1 MAVPPSP
8 GLGKFNKRFNKMAA
22 PPPPRSCDS
31 SSDDSSDDSDDSS
44 QMVYKQGPGGN
55 IVFVPAPEVKNT
67 KHVSPQ
73 DAIDDFWAK
82 FKSKT
87 PGKAS
92 TVLPKNLYTQKAGQK
107 ASKPVIKGKNAV
119 ASYEEAAAICKAKV
133 AKIVKECR
141 RVNQKYRDPH
151 FDIEFD
157 LKWGKGDCLQM
168 LQNTSEKLIPT
179 FSPGSVKRVGDIFDN
194 PQFYVSGAT
203 ANDIR
208 QGRDGDCWFMAA
220 LCTLGNKPGL
230 IEKVCCARDE
240 EIGVYG
246 FVFHRDGEWRSEII
260 DDKLYL
266 TKPDYDESW
275 IERNLIEDRQRINS
289 EEDYRK
295 IYQSNSGALYF
306 AQCEDPNETWLP
318 LLEKAYAKAHGD
330 YAAIE
335 GGFTGEGLEDLTGGV
350 TTEIFS
356 TDILDKEYFWKE
368 ELLKV
373 NKDFLFGCAAGIF
386 WGRGNRKGIYE
397 GHAYSILQAVEIDGQ
412 RLVLLRNPWGEG
424 EWKGAWSDG
433 SKEWTPEWMK
443 KLEHRFGDDGSFW
456 MSYEDLLKKYQTFD
470 RTRLFTDEWKVT
482 QSWASMEVPWTVNYH
497 DTKFSFTLD
506 NAAPVMIVLSQLDGR
521 YFFGLEGQYRFELSF
536 RIHKA
541 GEEDYIV
548 RSHGNYWMRRSV
560 TAELEL
566 PAGEYD
572 VLMKVKAF
580 KDGGSLPVEV
590 VVRNNAKKR
599 RDKLSRI
606 GLSYDLAHA
615 KGIFRETPEEKKA
628 RKEAEEK
635 RKNKLRKEVKER
647 LMKEKQKMVHNDNKE
662 KRKVQEKKIKRKA
675 KAKAQKAKKVAA
687 EEAKKA
693 QKAAEDA
700 AKLAAEQAAKQAAE
714 KAAGQDQNAEVKDVE
729 VKSIEIETKDDEM
742 TKSTD
747 EASSDKPLETKE
759 PSITTGATSEG
770 PTNSTSTDKPGNE
783 ATEIQSGDTVIQV
796 KAISVDVKSATT
808 TKPSTPTSKSPVI
821 SSSPR
826 PPITPIDDSDDSD
839 LESISSDISDIT
851 VGVIDDKIEAENKI
865 TPPAPPSK
873 DKEEEE
879 DEFEK
884 DPWNAVLVV
893 GLRVYSKESAVTVT
907 VKRER
912 RWEEPEKK
920 RKRRDIM
927 GEEIS
932 DDEEEEES
940 PMEVGEKK
948 LDVDDSAADAADK
961 AVVESPVEERE
972 DPIEEGKGKGKEK
985 EGENIDEKK
994 DGDDKEDE
1002 CENVEKEKTRTDTDT
1017 DKKAESETANKE
1029 PETETQKATEDE
1041 KDIVD
1046 VKVEDSTDSIIE
1058 VEVDIDVEL
1067 DVQISTKDG
1076 EEKKDEQEAG
1086 IETETE
1092 TETTSQKD
1100 SDEGSSVVVV

>member
-8 GLGKFNKRFNKMAA
+8 GLGKLNKRFNKMASPL
-22 PPPPRSCDS
+22 PPPPPSCGS
-31 SSDDSSDDSDDSS
+31 SDDDSSDDES
-44 QMVYKQGPGGN
+44 QMVLKQGPGGN
-55 IVFVPAPEVKNT
+55 IVFVPAPDVKKT
-67 KHVSPQ
+67 KHISPQ
-73 DAIDDFWAK
+73 DAIDEFWAK

-92 TVLPKNLYTQKAGQK
+92 TVLPKNLYTTKAGQR
-107 ASKPVIKGKNAV
+107 ASKPVTRGKNAV
-119 ASYEEAAAICKAKV
+119 ASYEEAAALCKAKV

-168 LQNTSEKLIPT
+168 LENTSERLTPT
-179 FSPGSVKRVGDIFDN
+179 FRPGSVKRVGDIFDN
-194 PQFYVSGAT
+194 PQFYVNQAS

-230 IEKVCCARDE
+230 IEKVCVARDE

-335 GGFTGEGLEDLTGGV
+335 GGHTGEGLEDLTGGV
-350 TTEIFS
+350 TTEVFS

-397 GHAYSILQAVEIDGQ
+397 GHAYSILRAVEIDGQ

-456 MSYEDLLKKYQTFD
+456 MSYDDLLKKFQTFD

-521 YFFGLEGQYRFELSF
+521 YFCGLEGQYRFELSF

-580 KDGGSLPVEV
+580 KDGSSLPVED
-590 VVRNNAKKR
+590 VVRNNAKRR

-615 KGIFRETPEEKKA
+615 KGVIRETPEDKKA

-635 RKNKLRKEVKER
+635 RKDKARKEIKER
-647 LMKEKQKMVHNDNKE
+647 LMKEKKKRVHNDNKE
-662 KRKVQEKKIKRKA
+662 KRKLQEQKIKRMA
-675 KAKAQKAKKVAA
+675 KAKTKKAKK
-687 EEAKKA
+687 
-693 QKAAEDA
+693 A
-700 AKLAAEQAAKQAAE
+700 AKDIAKVIAERTAKDASDKDSKTDE
-714 KAAGQDQNAEVKDVE
+714 KVVE
-729 VKSIEIETKDDEM
+729 VKSIEIESKDGEDI
-742 TKSTD
+742 STSD
-747 EASSDKPLETKE
+747 ASSDKSSETEK
-759 PSITTGATSEG
+759 PATISR
-770 PTNSTSTDKPGNE
+770 PTSQAPGNSTSTSGPANTVTGNKSSDDK
-783 ATEIQSGDTVIQV
+783 VIQV
-796 KAISVDVKSATT
+796 KAINVDVKSTT
-808 TKPSTPTSKSPVI
+808 VTPQSAPALTNLSI
-821 SSSPR
+821 
-826 PPITPIDDSDDSD
+826 PIPFKAPIDDDDDSD
-839 LESISSDISDIT
+839 LESICSDISDIT
-851 VGVIDDKIEAENKI
+851 VGVLDDVLETEAKA
-865 TPPAPPSK
+865 APPPSPIK
-873 DKEEEE
+873 GEEEEE

-893 GLRVYSKESAVTVT
+893 GLRVYSKESAVTVQ

-912 RWEEPEKK
+912 KWEEPQKK
-920 RKRRDIM
+920 KKKRDIM

-932 DDEEEEES
+932 SDEEEEED
-940 PMEVGEKK
+940 PMEIGEKK
-948 LDVDDSAADAADK
+948 LDVDDSAADAADQ
-961 AVVESPVEERE
+961 AVDSPIVEKG
-972 DPIEEGKGKGKEK
+972 DPIVEVGKGKGKE
-985 EGENIDEKK
+985 EEKK
-994 DGDDKEDE
+994 D
-1002 CENVEKEKTRTDTDT
+1002 
-1017 DKKAESETANKE
+1017 ESERIEETPTTEIETDETKSGNAIQE
-1029 PETETQKATEDE
+1029 VETETKKINET
-1041 KDIVD
+1041 
-1046 VKVEDSTDSIIE
+1046 KVEDSTTGSTVKVE
-1058 VEVDIDVEL
+1058 VEVEVE
-1067 DVQISTKDG
+1067 VGTK
-1076 EEKKDEQEAG
+1076 EESKKEEVEQEQ
-1086 IETETE
+1086 ETA
-1092 TETTSQKD
+1092 SQKG
-1100 SDEGSSVVVV
+1100 SEESSSVVIV

>member
-1 MAVPPSP
+1 
-8 GLGKFNKRFNKMAA
+8 
-22 PPPPRSCDS
+22 
-31 SSDDSSDDSDDSS
+31 
-44 QMVYKQGPGGN
+44 
-55 IVFVPAPEVKNT
+55 
-67 KHVSPQ
+67 
-73 DAIDDFWAK
+73 
-82 FKSKT
+82 
-87 PGKAS
+87 
-92 TVLPKNLYTQKAGQK
+92 
-107 ASKPVIKGKNAV
+107 
-119 ASYEEAAAICKAKV
+119 
-133 AKIVKECR
+133 
-141 RVNQKYRDPH
+141 
-151 FDIEFD
+151 
-157 LKWGKGDCLQM
+157 M
-168 LQNTSEKLIPT
+168 LENTSERLTPT
-179 FSPGSVKRVGDIFDN
+179 FRPGSVKRVGDIFDN
-194 PQFYVSGAT
+194 PQFYVKQAS

-230 IEKVCCARDE
+230 IEKVCVARDE

-335 GGFTGEGLEDLTGGV
+335 GGHTGEGLEDLTGGV
-350 TTEIFS
+350 TTEVFS

-386 WGRGNRKGIYE
+386 WGRGYRKGIYE
-397 GHAYSILQAVEIDGQ
+397 GHAYSILRAVEIDGQ

-433 SKEWTPEWMK
+433 SKEWTPEWME

-456 MSYEDLLKKYQTFD
+456 MSYDDLLKKFQTFD

-506 NAAPVMIVLSQLDGR
+506 NAAPVMIVLSQLDSR
-521 YFFGLEGQYRFELSF
+521 YFCGLEGQYRFELSF

-580 KDGGSLPVEV
+580 KDGSSLPVED
-590 VVRNNAKKR
+590 VVRNNAKRR

-615 KGIFRETPEEKKA
+615 KGIVKETSEEKKA

-635 RKNKLRKEVKER
+635 RKDKARKEVKER
-647 LMKEKQKMVHNDNKE
+647 LMKEKKKRVHNDNKE
-662 KRKVQEKKIKRKA
+662 KRKLQEQKIKRMA
-675 KAKAQKAKKVAA
+675 KAKTKKANKAAKEAALKVV
-687 EEAKKA
+687 EGEAKKA
-693 QKAAEDA
+693 AEDIVKVIA
-700 AKLAAEQAAKQAAE
+700 ERTAKDTSDKDSKTDE
-714 KAAGQDQNAEVKDVE
+714 KAVE
-729 VKSIEIETKDDEM
+729 VKSIEIESKDGENV
-742 TKSTD
+742 STSD
-747 EASSDKPLETKE
+747 ASSDKPSETEK
-759 PSITTGATSEG
+759 PATISRATSEAPEN
-770 PTNSTSTDKPGNE
+770 PTSRPANTVTGTKSSDDK
-783 ATEIQSGDTVIQV
+783 VIQV
-796 KAISVDVKSATT
+796 KAINVDVKSTT
-808 TKPSTPTSKSPVI
+808 VTPQSAPALTSLSI
-821 SSSPR
+821 L
-826 PPITPIDDSDDSD
+826 TPLKASIDDDDDSD
-839 LESISSDISDIT
+839 LESICSDISDIT
-851 VGVIDDKIEAENKI
+851 VGVLDDVLETEAKA
-865 TPPAPPSK
+865 APPPPLIK
-873 DKEEEE
+873 GEEEE

-893 GLRVYSKESAVTVT
+893 GLRVYSKESAVTVQ

-912 RWEEPEKK
+912 KWEELQKK
-920 RKRRDIM
+920 KKRRDIM

-932 DDEEEEES
+932 SDEEEEED
-940 PMEVGEKK
+940 PMKIGEKK
-948 LDVDDSAADAADK
+948 LDVDDSAADAADQ
-961 AVVESPVEERE
+961 AVERAADIPIVEKGDPIVEEGR
-972 DPIEEGKGKGKEK
+972 GKGKEEENNG
-985 EGENIDEKK
+985 EGEKSEENNSTIQAVTDETKS
-994 DGDDKEDE
+994 G
-1002 CENVEKEKTRTDTDT
+1002 
-1017 DKKAESETANKE
+1017 TAIQE
-1029 PETETQKATEDE
+1029 VETEAKNINET
-1041 KDIVD
+1041 
-1046 VKVEDSTDSIIE
+1046 KVEDSSTGSTVKVE
-1058 VEVDIDVEL
+1058 VEVEVE
-1067 DVQISTKDG
+1067 VGIK
-1076 EEKKDEQEAG
+1076 EESKKEEVEQEQ
-1086 IETETE
+1086 ETV
-1092 TETTSQKD
+1092 SQKD
-1100 SDEGSSVVVV
+1100 SEESSSVVIV

>member
-8 GLGKFNKRFNKMAA
+8 GLGKLNKRFNKMASPL
-22 PPPPRSCDS
+22 PPSPPSCDS
-31 SSDDSSDDSDDSS
+31 SDDDSSEDES
-44 QMVYKQGPGGN
+44 QMFLKQGPGGN
-55 IVFVPAPEVKNT
+55 IVFVPAPDVKKT
-67 KHVSPQ
+67 KHISPQ
-73 DAIDDFWAK
+73 DAIDEFWAK

-92 TVLPKNLYTQKAGQK
+92 TVLPKNLYTTKAGQR
-107 ASKPVIKGKNAV
+107 ASKPVTRGKNAV
-119 ASYEEAAAICKAKV
+119 ASYEEAAALCKAKV

-168 LQNTSEKLIPT
+168 LENTSERLTPT
-179 FSPGSVKRVGDIFDN
+179 FRPGSVKRVGDIFDN
-194 PQFYVSGAT
+194 PQFYVNQAS

-230 IEKVCCARDE
+230 IEKVCVARDE

-335 GGFTGEGLEDLTGGV
+335 GGHTGEGLEDLTGGV
-350 TTEIFS
+350 TTEVFS

-386 WGRGNRKGIYE
+386 WGRGSRKGIYE
-397 GHAYSILQAVEIDGQ
+397 GHAYSILRAVEMDGQ

-456 MSYEDLLKKYQTFD
+456 MSYDDLLKKFQTFD

-521 YFFGLEGQYRFELSF
+521 YFCGLEGQYRFELSF

-580 KDGGSLPVEV
+580 KDGSSLPVED
-590 VVRNNAKKR
+590 VVRNNAKRR

-615 KGIFRETPEEKKA
+615 KGIVKETPEEKKA

-635 RKNKLRKEVKER
+635 RKDKARKEVKER
-647 LMKEKQKMVHNDNKE
+647 LMKEKKKRVHNDNKE
-662 KRKVQEKKIKRKA
+662 KRKLQEQKIKRMA
-675 KAKAQKAKKVAA
+675 KAKTKKAKKAA
-687 EEAKKA
+687 KEAALKAVEEEAKKA
-693 QKAAEDA
+693 AEDI
-700 AKLAAEQAAKQAAE
+700 AKVIAERTAKDASDKDSKTNE
-714 KAAGQDQNAEVKDVE
+714 KAVE
-729 VKSIEIETKDDEM
+729 VKSIEIEFKDGENISASD
-742 TKSTD
+742 T
-747 EASSDKPLETKE
+747 SSDKPSETEK
-759 PSITTGATSEG
+759 PAMISRATSEA
-770 PTNSTSTDKPGNE
+770 PENSTSRPANAVTGTNSSDDK
-783 ATEIQSGDTVIQV
+783 AIQV
-796 KAISVDVKSATT
+796 KAINVDVKSTT
-808 TKPSTPTSKSPVI
+808 VASQSAPALTSLSTQTPPKAPV
-821 SSSPR
+821 
-826 PPITPIDDSDDSD
+826 DDDDDSD
-839 LESISSDISDIT
+839 LESICSDISDIT
-851 VGVIDDKIEAENKI
+851 VGVLDDVLETEAKA
-865 TPPAPPSK
+865 APLPSPIK
-873 DKEEEE
+873 GEEEEEE

-884 DPWNAVLVV
+884 DPWNAVLVL
-893 GLRVYSKESAVTVT
+893 GLRVYSKESTVTVQ

-912 RWEEPEKK
+912 KWEEPQKK
-920 RKRRDIM
+920 KKNRDIM

-932 DDEEEEES
+932 SDEEEEEN
-940 PMEVGEKK
+940 PMEIGEKK
-948 LDVDDSAADAADK
+948 LDVDDSAADAADQ
-961 AVVESPVEERE
+961 AVEGAVDSPIVEKV
-972 DPIEEGKGKGKEK
+972 DPIVEKGKGKGKEEEKNDEGKRK
-985 EGENIDEKK
+985 E
-994 DGDDKEDE
+994 EDTSTIE
-1002 CENVEKEKTRTDTDT
+1002 AET
-1017 DKKAESETANKE
+1017 DKTKSGTAIQE
-1029 PETETQKATEDE
+1029 VETETKNISET
-1041 KDIVD
+1041 
-1046 VKVEDSTDSIIE
+1046 KVEDSVTGSTVKVE
-1058 VEVDIDVEL
+1058 VEVEVE
-1067 DVQISTKDG
+1067 VSTK
-1076 EEKKDEQEAG
+1076 EESKKEETEQEQ
-1086 IETETE
+1086 ETISE
-1092 TETTSQKD
+1092 KD
-1100 SDEGSSVVVV
+1100 SEESSSVVMV

>member
-1 MAVPPSP
+1 MAVQPSP
-8 GLGKFNKRFNKMAA
+8 GLGKFIKRFNGIVV
-22 PPPPRSCDS
+22 PPPPPSCGS
-31 SSDDSSDDSDDSS
+31 SSDNSSGDESR
-44 QMVYKQGPGGN
+44 MVLKQGPGGN
-55 IVFVPAPEVKNT
+55 IVFVPAPDVKKT
-67 KHVSPQ
+67 KHISPQ
-73 DAIDDFWAK
+73 DAIDEFWAK

-92 TVLPKNLYTQKAGQK
+92 TVLPKNPYTQKAGQK
-107 ASKPVIKGKNAV
+107 ASKPVTRGKNAV
-119 ASYEEAAAICKAKV
+119 ASYEEAAALCKAKV

-168 LQNTSEKLIPT
+168 LQNTSDRLVPT
-179 FSPGSVKRVGDIFDN
+179 FNPGSVKRVGDIFDK

-230 IEKVCCARDE
+230 IEKVCVARDE

-368 ELLKV
+368 ELMKV

-386 WGRGNRKGIYE
+386 WGRGYRKGIYE
-397 GHAYSILQAVEIDGQ
+397 GHAYSILRAVEIDGQ

-443 KLEHRFGDDGSFW
+443 KLEHTFGDDGSFW
-456 MSYEDLLKKYQTFD
+456 MSYDDLLKKYQTFD

-482 QSWASMEVPWTVNYH
+482 QSWASMEVPWTVSYH

-506 NAAPVMIVLSQLDGR
+506 NAAPVMIVLSQLDSR
-521 YFFGLEGQYRFELSF
+521 YFCGLEGQYRFELSF

-580 KDGGSLPVEV
+580 KDGSSLPVED

-615 KGIFRETPEEKKA
+615 KGVIKETAEEKKA
-628 RKEAEEK
+628 RMEAEENL
-635 RKNKLRKEVKER
+635 KNKARKEVKER
-647 LMKEKQKMVHNDNKE
+647 LMKEKKKRVHNDNKE
-662 KRKVQEKKIKRKA
+662 KRKVQEKKLKRIA
-675 KAKAQKAKKVAA
+675 KDKAKKAKMAA
-687 EEAKKA
+687 KEAVKRLAEEEAKKA
-693 QKAAEDA
+693 AEIAVKAV
-700 AKLAAEQAAKQAAE
+700 AEQAANKSGDNDS
-714 KAAGQDQNAEVKDVE
+714 KVE
-729 VKSIEIETKDDEM
+729 VMAVEIKSVDIETKDDGK
-742 TKSTD
+742 TKLVDDASTD
-747 EASSDKPLETKE
+747 KQSE
-759 PSITTGATSEG
+759 PEKLVTTTTGIASEM
-770 PTNSTSTDKPGNE
+770 PSTSTNVEKPANKTADTKSSDDK
-783 ATEIQSGDTVIQV
+783 VIQV
-796 KAISVDVKSATT
+796 KAITVDIKSATT
-808 TKPSTPTSKSPVI
+808 TKPSTPTSKLPLPLINSPV
-821 SSSPR
+821 
-826 PPITPIDDSDDSD
+826 DDLDDSD
-839 LESISSDISDIT
+839 LESFCSEVSDIT
-851 VGVIDDKIEAENKI
+851 VGVIDDIIEAEAKAV
-865 TPPAPPSK
+865 PLPSPIK
-873 DKEEEE
+873 DDEE
-879 DEFEK
+879 DEYEFEK

-893 GLRVYSKESAVTVT
+893 GLRVYSKESAVTVI
-907 VKRER
+907 VKKDR
-912 RWEEPEKK
+912 RWEEPQ
-920 RKRRDIM
+920 KRRKKDTM
-927 GEEIS
+927 GDVS
-932 DDEEEEES
+932 SDEEEDEDL
-940 PMEVGEKK
+940 MDIGEKK

-961 AVVESPVEERE
+961 AV
-972 DPIEEGKGKGKEK
+972 EGEK
-985 EGENIDEKK
+985 EGESEDKKEDEKK
-994 DGDDKEDE
+994 DGGEKKEESGKSTTEVGMDSGKNKKSE
-1002 CENVEKEKTRTDTDT
+1002 TEKT
-1017 DKKAESETANKE
+1017 EIEN
-1029 PETETQKATEDE
+1029 ETQKEAQEGNKTD
-1041 KDIVD
+1041 DT
-1046 VKVEDSTDSIIE
+1046 KVEDSISDPTTESIVKFE
-1058 VEVDIDVEL
+1058 VEVGIKEEDQKESEL
-1067 DVQISTKDG
+1067 
-1076 EEKKDEQEAG
+1076 EA
-1086 IETETE
+1086 
-1092 TETTSQKD
+1092 ETTSQRD
-1100 SDEGSSVVVV
+1100 SESSSVVII

>member
-8 GLGKFNKRFNKMAA
+8 GLGKFSKRFNKMA
-22 PPPPRSCDS
+22 PPPSPPSCDS
-31 SSDDSSDDSDDSS
+31 SSDDSSDDEH
-44 QMVYKQGPGGN
+44 QRVKRQGPGGN
-55 IVFVPAPEVKNT
+55 IVFVPAVDVKKS
-67 KHVSPQ
+67 KHISPQ
-73 DAIDDFWAK
+73 DAIDEFWVK
-82 FKSKT
+82 FNSKT

-92 TVLPKNLYTQKAGQK
+92 TVLPKNLYTTKAGKK
-107 ASKPVIKGKNAV
+107 ASKPVTRGKNAV
-119 ASYEEAAAICKAKV
+119 ASYEEAAALCKAKV

-168 LQNTSEKLIPT
+168 LENTSEKLTPT

-230 IEKVCCARDE
+230 IEKVCVARDE
-240 EIGVYG
+240 NIGVYG

-386 WGRGNRKGIYE
+386 CGRGYRKGIYE
-397 GHAYSILQAVEIDGQ
+397 GHAYSVLRAVEMDGQ

-456 MSYEDLLKKYQTFD
+456 MSYDDLLKKFQTFD
-470 RTRLFTDEWKVT
+470 RTRLFTEEWKVT
-482 QSWASMEVPWTVNYH
+482 QSWASMEVPWTVSYH

-506 NAAPVMIVLSQLDGR
+506 NAAPVMIVLSQLDSR
-521 YFFGLEGQYRFELSF
+521 YFCGLEGQYRFELSF
-536 RIHKA
+536 RIHQA

-580 KDGGSLPVEV
+580 KDGSSLPVED

-615 KGIFRETPEEKKA
+615 KGIVKETPEEKKA

-635 RKNKLRKEVKER
+635 RKNKARKEVKER
-647 LMKEKQKMVHNDNKE
+647 LMKEKKKRVHNENKE
-662 KRKVQEKKIKRKA
+662 KRKIQEKKIKRMA
-675 KAKAQKAKKVAA
+675 KAKTKKAKKAA
-687 EEAKKA
+687 QKSAEKEAKRTIEHVA
-693 QKAAEDA
+693 RVFSEQS
-700 AKLAAEQAAKQAAE
+700 AKE
-714 KAAGQDQNAEVKDVE
+714 AGDTDPKAEVKVVEGKFIGTEAKDNGKTESDV
-729 VKSIEIETKDDEM
+729 T
-742 TKSTD
+742 
-747 EASSDKPLETKE
+747 SSDQASDTEKPA
-759 PSITTGATSEG
+759 IIDVATSEG
-770 PTNSTSTDKPGNE
+770 RANTTTIGVPANTETGSKSKEDKIIQLKAINVDFRSALATNPSASVSTST
-783 ATEIQSGDTVIQV
+783 TV
-796 KAISVDVKSATT
+796 TH
-808 TKPSTPTSKSPVI
+808 
-821 SSSPR
+821 
-826 PPITPIDDSDDSD
+826 PPKVPIDESDDSDDSDDSD
-839 LESISSDISDIT
+839 LESICSDISDIS
-851 VGVIDDKIEAENKI
+851 VGVLDDIIEAENKAI
-865 TPPAPPSK
+865 PPPPTTNS
-873 DKEEEE
+873 EEE

-893 GLRVYSKESAVTVT
+893 GLRVYSKESAVTVR

-912 RWEEPEKK
+912 KWEEPLKK
-920 RKRRDIM
+920 KKKRDIM
-927 GEEIS
+927 GEEMSS
-932 DDEEEEES
+932 DEDEDED

-961 AVVESPVEERE
+961 AVEFVV
-972 DPIEEGKGKGKEK
+972 DTPIEERM
-985 EGENIDEKK
+985 I
-994 DGDDKEDE
+994 
-1002 CENVEKEKTRTDTDT
+1002 
-1017 DKKAESETANKE
+1017 
-1029 PETETQKATEDE
+1029 P
-1041 KDIVD
+1041 
-1046 VKVEDSTDSIIE
+1046 IE
-1058 VEVDIDVEL
+1058 E
-1067 DVQISTKDG
+1067 DG
-1076 EEKKDEQEAG
+1076 EGKDN
-1086 IETETE
+1086 
-1092 TETTSQKD
+1092 D
-1100 SDEGSSVVVV
+1100 SESSSVVVV

>member
-8 GLGKFNKRFNKMAA
+8 GLGKLNKRFTKMASPF
-22 PPPPRSCDS
+22 PPPPPSCG
-31 SSDDSSDDSDDSS
+31 SSDDDSSNDES
-44 QMVYKQGPGGN
+44 QMVLKQGPGGN
-55 IVFVPAPEVKNT
+55 IVFVPAPDVKKT
-67 KHVSPQ
+67 KHISPQ
-73 DAIDDFWAK
+73 DAIDEFWAK

-92 TVLPKNLYTQKAGQK
+92 TVLPKNLYTTKAGQR
-107 ASKPVIKGKNAV
+107 ASKPVTRGKNAV
-119 ASYEEAAAICKAKV
+119 ASYEETAALCKAKV

-168 LQNTSEKLIPT
+168 LENTSEKLTPT
-179 FSPGSVKRVGDIFDN
+179 FRPGSVKRVGDIFDN
-194 PQFYVSGAT
+194 PQFYVNQAS

-230 IEKVCCARDE
+230 IEKVCVARDE

-335 GGFTGEGLEDLTGGV
+335 GGHTGEGLEDLTGGV
-350 TTEIFS
+350 TTEVFS

-397 GHAYSILQAVEIDGQ
+397 GHAYSILRAVEIDGQ

-456 MSYEDLLKKYQTFD
+456 MSYDDLLKKFQTFD

-521 YFFGLEGQYRFELSF
+521 YFCGLEGQYHFELSF

-580 KDGGSLPVEV
+580 KDGKSLPVED
-590 VVRNNAKKR
+590 VVRNNAKRR

-615 KGIFRETPEEKKA
+615 KGVVRETPEEKKA

-635 RKNKLRKEVKER
+635 RKDKARKEVKKR
-647 LMKEKQKMVHNDNKE
+647 LMKEKKKRVHNDNKE
-662 KRKVQEKKIKRKA
+662 KRKLQEKKIKRMA
-675 KAKAQKAKKVAA
+675 KAKTKKAKKAA
-687 EEAKKA
+687 KEAALKAVEEEAKKA
-693 QKAAEDA
+693 AEDV
-700 AKLAAEQAAKQAAE
+700 AKIIAERSANDAS
-714 KAAGQDQNAEVKDVE
+714 DKDSKTNENVLE
-729 VKSIEIETKDDEM
+729 VKSIEIESKDGENI
-742 TKSTD
+742 STED
-747 EASSDKPLETKE
+747 ASSDKPSETEKPAAISKNTAE
-759 PSITTGATSEG
+759 APRNSI
-770 PTNSTSTDKPGNE
+770 STSGPANTLTGTKSSDDK
-783 ATEIQSGDTVIQV
+783 VIQV
-796 KAISVDVKSATT
+796 RALNFDVKSTT
-808 TKPSTPTSKSPVI
+808 VTPESAPALTYVSI
-821 SSSPR
+821 
-826 PPITPIDDSDDSD
+826 PIPLKASIDDDDDSD
-839 LESISSDISDIT
+839 LESICSDISDIT
-851 VGVIDDKIEAENKI
+851 VGVLDDVLETEAKA
-865 TPPAPPSK
+865 TPPPSPTK
-873 DKEEEE
+873 GEDDVV

-893 GLRVYSKESAVTVT
+893 GLRVYSKESAVTVQ

-912 RWEEPEKK
+912 KWEEPQKK
-920 RKRRDIM
+920 KKKRDIM

-932 DDEEEEES
+932 SNEEEEDDL
-940 PMEVGEKK
+940 MEIGEKK
-948 LDVDDSAADAADK
+948 LDVDDSAADAADQ
-961 AVVESPVEERE
+961 AVERAVDTPIVEKE
-972 DPIEEGKGKGKEK
+972 DPIVEDGNGNSKEEEK
-985 EGENIDEKK
+985 QDEEEKK
-994 DGDDKEDE
+994 TEIDQTKSG
-1002 CENVEKEKTRTDTDT
+1002 
-1017 DKKAESETANKE
+1017 TAVQE
-1029 PETETQKATEDE
+1029 LETETMKTDE
-1041 KDIVD
+1041 T
-1046 VKVEDSTDSIIE
+1046 KVEDSTTPSTVKVE
-1058 VEVDIDVEL
+1058 VEVEVEVAVGTEEEGKKEDVE
-1067 DVQISTKDG
+1067 Q
-1076 EEKKDEQEAG
+1076 EQEQ
-1086 IETETE
+1086 ETA
-1092 TETTSQKD
+1092 SQKD
-1100 SDEGSSVVVV
+1100 SEESSSVVIV

>member
-1 MAVPPSP
+1 MSVPPSP
-8 GLGKFNKRFNKMAA
+8 GLGKLNKRFNKMTSPL
-22 PPPPRSCDS
+22 PPPPPSYGS
-31 SSDDSSDDSDDSS
+31 SDDDSSDDES
-44 QMVYKQGPGGN
+44 QMVLKQGPGGN
-55 IVFVPAPEVKNT
+55 IVFVPAPDVKKT
-67 KHVSPQ
+67 KHISPQ
-73 DAIDDFWAK
+73 DAIDEFWAK

-92 TVLPKNLYTQKAGQK
+92 TVLPKNLYTTKAGQR
-107 ASKPVIKGKNAV
+107 ASKPVTRGKNAV
-119 ASYEEAAAICKAKV
+119 ASYEEAAALCKAKV

-168 LQNTSEKLIPT
+168 LENTSERLTPT
-179 FSPGSVKRVGDIFDN
+179 FRPGSVKRVGDIFDN
-194 PQFYVSGAT
+194 PQFYVNQAS

-230 IEKVCCARDE
+230 IEKVCVARDE

-306 AQCEDPNETWLP
+306 AQCENPNETWLP

-335 GGFTGEGLEDLTGGV
+335 GGHTGEGLEDLTGGV
-350 TTEIFS
+350 TTE
-356 TDILDKEYFWKE
+356 KE
-368 ELLKV
+368 ELIKV

-397 GHAYSILQAVEIDGQ
+397 GHAYSILRAVETGGQ

-424 EWKGAWSDG
+424 EWKGAWRDG

-443 KLEHRFGDDGSFW
+443 KLEHRFGDEGSFW
-456 MSYEDLLKKYQTFD
+456 MSYNDLLKKFQTFD

-521 YFFGLEGQYRFELSF
+521 YFCGLEGQYRFELSF

-580 KDGGSLPVEV
+580 KDGGSLPVED
-590 VVRNNAKKR
+590 VVRNNAKRR

-606 GLSYDLAHA
+606 GLSYDIAHA
-615 KGIFRETPEEKKA
+615 KGVVRETPEEKKA

-635 RKNKLRKEVKER
+635 RKDKARKEIKKR
-647 LMKEKQKMVHNDNKE
+647 LKKEKKKRVHNDNKE
-662 KRKVQEKKIKRKA
+662 KRKLQEQKIKRMA
-675 KAKAQKAKKVAA
+675 KAKTKKAKKEAKEAA
-687 EEAKKA
+687 LKAVEEEAKKA
-693 QKAAEDA
+693 AEDI
-700 AKLAAEQAAKQAAE
+700 AKVIAERTAK
-714 KAAGQDQNAEVKDVE
+714 DTSDKDSTADETVVQ
-729 VKSIEIETKDDEM
+729 VKSIEIESRDGENISAND
-742 TKSTD
+742 
-747 EASSDKPLETKE
+747 ASSDKA
-759 PSITTGATSEG
+759 SATEKPATISRLMSEA
-770 PTNSTSTDKPGNE
+770 PENSTSTSGSANTVMGTGSSDDK
-783 ATEIQSGDTVIQV
+783 VIQV
-796 KAISVDVKSATT
+796 KAINVDVKSTRVTPQAAPTLTSLSIPIPPKAT
-808 TKPSTPTSKSPVI
+808 
-821 SSSPR
+821 
-826 PPITPIDDSDDSD
+826 IDDDDDSD
-839 LESISSDISDIT
+839 LESICSDISDIT
-851 VGVIDDKIEAENKI
+851 VGVLDDVLETKAKA
-865 TPPAPPSK
+865 APPPSPTK
-873 DKEEEE
+873 GDEEDE

-893 GLRVYSKESAVTVT
+893 GLRVYSKESAVTVQ

-912 RWEEPEKK
+912 KWEEPQKK
-920 RKRRDIM
+920 KKKRDIM

-932 DDEEEEES
+932 SDEEEDED
-940 PMEVGEKK
+940 PMEIGEKK
-948 LDVDDSAADAADK
+948 LDVDDSATDAADR
-961 AVVESPVEERE
+961 AVEALVDSPIVEKE
-972 DPIEEGKGKGKEK
+972 DPIVEEAKGKGKE
-985 EGENIDEKK
+985 EEKK
-994 DGDDKEDE
+994 EE
-1002 CENVEKEKTRTDTDT
+1002 SEKIEETPTTEIET
-1017 DKKAESETANKE
+1017 DKTKSGTATQE
-1029 PETETQKATEDE
+1029 VETETKKIDE
-1041 KDIVD
+1041 AN
-1046 VKVEDSTDSIIE
+1046 VEDSTTGSTLKVEVEMEEE
-1058 VEVDIDVEL
+1058 VEVEVGAKEE
-1067 DVQISTKDG
+1067 SKKEG
-1076 EEKKDEQEAG
+1076 EEQEEEQEIA
-1086 IETETE
+1086 
-1092 TETTSQKD
+1092 SQMD
-1100 SDEGSSVVVV
+1100 SEESSSVVIV

>member
-1 MAVPPSP
+1 MSILEKLSAMDRMAVPSP
-8 GLGKFNKRFNKMAA
+8 GTRMKGKQMPA
-22 PPPPRSCDS
+22 PECDSDDDS
-31 SSDDSSDDSDDSS
+31 SSSDESRIILRG
-44 QMVYKQGPGGN
+44 GPGGN
-55 IVFVPAPEVKNT
+55 IVFVPAAEVKKT
-67 KHVSPQ
+67 KHMSPQ
-73 DAIDDFWAK
+73 DAIDEFWTK
-82 FKSKT
+82 FNSKT

-92 TVLPKNLYTQKAGQK
+92 TVLPKNLYTQKASEKANNKVKKGQ
-107 ASKPVIKGKNAV
+107 NAV
-119 ASYEEAAAICKAKV
+119 ASYEEAAAICRAKV

-157 LKWGKGDCLQM
+157 LKWGKGDCLRM
-168 LQNTSEKLIPT
+168 LENTSDRSSPT
-179 FSPGSVKRVGDIFDN
+179 FQPGSVKRVGDIFDN
-194 PQFYVSGAT
+194 PQFFVQGAS

-230 IEKVCCARDE
+230 IEKVCVARDE
-240 EIGVYG
+240 QIGVYG

-368 ELLKV
+368 ELMKV
-373 NKDFLFGCAAGIF
+373 NKDFLFGCATGIF
-386 WGRGNRKGIYE
+386 WGRGYRKGIYE
-397 GHAYSILQAVEIDGQ
+397 GHAYSILRAVEIDGQ

-433 SKEWTPEWMK
+433 SKEWTPEWMQ
-443 KLEHRFGDDGSFW
+443 KLDHRFGDDGSFW

-482 QSWASMEVPWTVNYH
+482 QQWTSLEVPWTVNYH

-506 NAAPVMIVLSQLDGR
+506 KPAPVMIVLSQLDRR
-521 YFFGLEGQYRFELSF
+521 YFCGLEGQYKFELSF
-536 RIHKA
+536 RVHKA

-572 VLMKVKAF
+572 ILMKVKAF
-580 KDGGSLPVEV
+580 KEGSCLPVED

-615 KGIFRETPEEKKA
+615 KGVVKETAEEKKA

-635 RKNKLRKEVKER
+635 KKAKERKEMKDK
-647 LMKEKQKMVHNDNKE
+647 LMKEKKKRIHNENKE
-662 KRKVQEKKIKRKA
+662 KRKLQVKKLERIAKAKTKKAKKEA
-675 KAKAQKAKKVAA
+675 KAKAAA
-687 EEAKKA
+687 EETAAK
-693 QKAAEDA
+693 KAAEDA
-700 AKLAAEQAAKQAAE
+700 KKAEEEAAKKKEQEAKE
-714 KAAGQDQNAEVKDVE
+714 KATQTEDFEVVEIQVSAEPRQ
-729 VKSIEIETKDDEM
+729 S
-742 TKSTD
+742 
-747 EASSDKPLETKE
+747 
-759 PSITTGATSEG
+759 
-770 PTNSTSTDKPGNE
+770 NE
-783 ATEIQSGDTVIQV
+783 ATASTSESGPSAPGAPKSTSSTAGSVPKSSESSSTKDKDAKSKDTVFQI
-796 KAISVDVKSATT
+796 KSITIDTQTQTPPPPQPTLKVPTPTA
-808 TKPSTPTSKSPVI
+808 PTPTS
-821 SSSPR
+821 R
-826 PPITPIDDSDDSD
+826 TPIEDEDDSD
-839 LESISSDISDIT
+839 LESILSDVSDIT
-851 VGVIDDKIEAENKI
+851 VGVIDDHIAAAKNIPPPP
-865 TPPAPPSK
+865 PPAK
-873 DKEEEE
+873 GEEEEE

-884 DPWNAVLVV
+884 DPWNAVVVV
-893 GLRVYSKESAVTVT
+893 GLRVYSKESAVMVQ
-907 VKRER
+907 VKRGKK
-912 RWEEPEKK
+912 WEDCCKGKK
-920 RKRRDIM
+920 KKGKN
-927 GEEIS
+927 GEVES
-932 DDEEEEES
+932 DSDADGDDEDEVET

-948 LDVDDSAADAADK
+948 LDVDDSAADAADA
-961 AVVESPVEERE
+961 AVVPEVVSPDGEETGKE
-972 DPIEEGKGKGKEK
+972 LGEGMGFEK
-985 EGENIDEKK
+985 EGEGKKEEEEK
-994 DGDDKEDE
+994 
-1002 CENVEKEKTRTDTDT
+1002 
-1017 DKKAESETANKE
+1017 
-1029 PETETQKATEDE
+1029 
-1041 KDIVD
+1041 
-1046 VKVEDSTDSIIE
+1046 
-1058 VEVDIDVEL
+1058 
-1067 DVQISTKDG
+1067 
-1076 EEKKDEQEAG
+1076 EEKKEKEEVEDKK
-1086 IETETE
+1086 TEVE
-1092 TETTSQKD
+1092 DKKEEVASQKGEQD
-1100 SDEGSSVVVV
+1100 SEAGSSVVIV

>member
-1 MAVPPSP
+1 MASPPSTYP
-8 GLGKFNKRFNKMAA
+8 SPS
-22 PPPPRSCDS
+22 PPSFDS
-31 SSDDSSDDSDDSS
+31 SGNTFSDDESR
-44 QMVYKQGPGGN
+44 MIQGLGGN
-55 IVFVPAPEVKNT
+55 IVVVSTPDVKET
-67 KHVSPQ
+67 KHTSSQ
-73 DAIDDFWAK
+73 DTIDEFWAK

-92 TVLPKNLYTQKAGQK
+92 TVLPENPYTQKLGQK
-107 ASKPVIKGKNAV
+107 ASKLVTRGKNAV
-119 ASYEEAAAICKAKV
+119 ASYEEAAALCKAKV

-157 LKWGKGDCLQM
+157 LKKGKGDCLKM
-168 LQNTSEKLIPT
+168 LKYTSNRLIPT

-208 QGRDGDCWFMAA
+208 QGRDGDCWLMAA

-230 IEKVCCARDE
+230 IEKVCVARDE

-275 IERNLIEDRQRINS
+275 VERNLIEDRQRINS
-289 EEDYRK
+289 EEDYRR

-330 YAAIE
+330 YEAIE

-368 ELLKV
+368 ELMKV

-397 GHAYSILQAVEIDGQ
+397 GHAYSMLRAVEIDGQ

-443 KLEHRFGDDGSFW
+443 KLEHTFGNDGSFW
-456 MSYEDLLKKYQTFD
+456 MSYDDLLKKYQTFD

-482 QSWASMEVPWTVNYH
+482 QSWASMEVPWTVSYH
-497 DTKFSFTLD
+497 DTKFCFTLE

-521 YFFGLEGQYRFELSF
+521 YFRGLEGEYRFELSF

-572 VLMKVKAF
+572 VLMKVKAL
-580 KDGGSLPVEV
+580 KILNELPVED
-590 VVRNNAKKR
+590 VVRNNAKNR

-615 KGIFRETPEEKKA
+615 KGVTKETDEEKKG
-628 RKEAEEK
+628 RKESEEK
-635 RKNKLRKEVKER
+635 IKDRVRREVKKR
-647 LMKEKQKMVHNDNKE
+647 LMKEKKKKIHNENKE
-662 KRKVQEKKIKRKA
+662 KRKVQKKKLQDIA
-675 KAKAQKAKKVAA
+675 KDKAKKAKKAA
-687 EEAKKA
+687 KEAAKKLAEEEAKKA
-693 QKAAEDA
+693 AAIT
-700 AKLAAEQAAKQAAE
+700 AKVVAEQAAKE
-714 KAAGQDQNAEVKDVE
+714 SGDKSPKVE
-729 VKSIEIETKDDEM
+729 VTAVQVKSVEIKTEDDGK
-742 TKSTD
+742 TKSAD
-747 EASSDKPLETKE
+747 DA
-759 PSITTGATSEG
+759 
-770 PTNSTSTDKPGNE
+770 STDKPSEPENL
-783 ATEIQSGDTVIQV
+783 ATTTTISVDKPANKTTDTKSSDDKVTQV
-796 KAISVDVKSATT
+796 KAKTVDVKSATA
-808 TKPSTPTSKSPVI
+808 TKPSTPTPTPKPALPLKNSPV
-821 SSSPR
+821 
-826 PPITPIDDSDDSD
+826 DDPDDSD
-839 LESISSDISDIT
+839 LESFCSDVSDIT
-851 VGVIDDKIEAENKI
+851 VGVIDDAIEAEAKALLA
-865 TPPAPPSK
+865 TPPTPSK
-873 DKEEEE
+873 DSEEE
-879 DEFEK
+879 DEFES

-907 VKRER
+907 VKRYR
-912 RWEEPEKK
+912 KWEVPKK
-920 RKRRDIM
+920 RRNKDIM
-927 GEEIS
+927 GDVS
-932 DDEEEEES
+932 SDEEEEEEDLT
-940 PMEVGEKK
+940 EVGEKK

-961 AVVESPVEERE
+961 AVEGASPVEEKK
-972 DPIEEGKGKGKEK
+972 DPIDEAEGKEK
-985 EGENIDEKK
+985 EAENEDKK
-994 DGDDKEDE
+994 DGESE
-1002 CENVEKEKTRTDTDT
+1002 
-1017 DKKAESETANKE
+1017 DKKDEEEEEEGGEQKEESGKSTTEIETT
-1029 PETETQKATEDE
+1029 ETENESKKETEEDNKTQDTRVEDSISDSTESL
-1041 KDIVD
+1041 
-1046 VKVEDSTDSIIE
+1046 VKVEMEVSVKGEDNQEDS
-1058 VEVDIDVEL
+1058 DVE
-1067 DVQISTKDG
+1067 
-1076 EEKKDEQEAG
+1076 A
-1086 IETETE
+1086 
-1092 TETTSQKD
+1092 ETTDQKD
-1100 SDEGSSVVVV
+1100 SENSSVVIV

>member
-1 MAVPPSP
+1 MAAPSSP
-8 GLGKFNKRFNKMAA
+8 GLGQFSKKFSKMAS
-22 PPPPRSCDS
+22 PPSCDS
-31 SSDDSSDDSDDSS
+31 SSDNSSDEES
-44 QMVYKQGPGGN
+44 QMFVKQGPGGN
-55 IVFVPAPEVKNT
+55 IVFVPAPDIKKT
-67 KHVSPQ
+67 KHISPQ
-73 DAIDDFWAK
+73 DAIDEFWAK

-87 PGKAS
+87 PGKPS

-107 ASKPVIKGKNAV
+107 ATKPVTKGKNAV
-119 ASYEEAAAICKAKV
+119 ASYEEAAALCKAKV

-168 LQNTSEKLIPT
+168 LENTSEKLIPT

-230 IEKVCCARDE
+230 IEKICVARDE

-386 WGRGNRKGIYE
+386 WGRGYRKGIYE
-397 GHAYSILQAVEIDGQ
+397 GHAYSILRAVEIDGQ
-412 RLVLLRNPWGEG
+412 RLVLLRNPWGKG

-470 RTRLFTDEWKVT
+470 RTRLFNDEWKVT

-521 YFFGLEGQYRFELSF
+521 YFCGLEGQYRFELSF

-580 KDGGSLPVEV
+580 KDRSSLPVED

-606 GLSYDLAHA
+606 GMSYDLAHA
-615 KGIFRETPEEKKA
+615 KGVVKETPEEKKA

-635 RKNKLRKEVKER
+635 RKDKARKEIKDK
-647 LMKEKQKMVHNDNKE
+647 LMKEKKKRVHNDNKE
-662 KRKVQEKKIKRKA
+662 KRKVQKQKMKRMA
-675 KAKAQKAKKVAA
+675 KAKTKKANKAAKEAAKEAAKKLAE
-687 EEAKKA
+687 EEAKKV
-693 QKAAEDA
+693 AEDA
-700 AKLAAEQAAKQAAE
+700 AKAAAEQVAKE
-714 KAAGQDQNAEVKDVE
+714 AGDKDPKAEVKDAE
-729 VKSIEIETKDDEM
+729 VKSIEIETKDGEK
-742 TKSTD
+742 TKLTN
-747 EASSDKPLETKE
+747 EESSDKPSETEK
-759 PSITTGATSEG
+759 PAATIAGITSQV
-770 PTNSTSTDKPGNE
+770 PTNSTSLDKPTNS
-783 ATEIQSGDTVIQV
+783 ATETKSSDDKVIQV
-796 KAISVDVKSATT
+796 KSITVDVKSDIPDPKPLA
-808 TKPSTPTSKSPVI
+808 KPSIPLPPRTS
-821 SSSPR
+821 
-826 PPITPIDDSDDSD
+826 IDDSDDSD
-839 LESISSDISDIT
+839 LESICSEISDIT
-851 VGVIDDKIEAENKI
+851 VGVIDDIIEAQNI
-865 TPPAPPSK
+865 APPPPPPTK
-873 DKEEEE
+873 AEGEEEE
-879 DEFEK
+879 DEFQK

-912 RWEEPEKK
+912 KWEEPEKK
-920 RKRRDIM
+920 KKKRDIM
-927 GEEIS
+927 GEEVS
-932 DDEEEEES
+932 SDEEEEED

-961 AVVESPVEERE
+961 AVEAVSPFEETI
-972 DPIEEGKGKGKEK
+972 DPIEEANGTEGGKS
-985 EGENIDEKK
+985 DEKK
-994 DGDDKEDE
+994 DE
-1002 CENVEKEKTRTDTDT
+1002 CEKVEE
-1017 DKKAESETANKE
+1017 ETAKT
-1029 PETETQKATEDE
+1029 ETETETETNKAGKVEIEKTETDS
-1041 KDIVD
+1041 DTTNAG
-1046 VKVEDSTDSIIE
+1046 EDSTTNSIVKVG
-1058 VEVDIDVEL
+1058 VEVD
-1067 DVQISTKDG
+1067 VQVSTK
-1076 EEKKDEQEAG
+1076 EEDKKEEP
-1086 IETETE
+1086 E

-1100 SDEGSSVVVV
+1100 SEESSSVIIV

>member
-1 MAVPPSP
+1 MSVLERLSAMEKMSVPSP
-8 GLGKFNKRFNKMAA
+8 GTRMRGKKMPA
-22 PPPPRSCDS
+22 PECD
-31 SSDDSSDDSDDSS
+31 SSDDSSSSDESRIILKS
-44 QMVYKQGPGGN
+44 GPGGN
-55 IVFVPAPEVKNT
+55 IVFVPAAEVKKT
-67 KHVSPQ
+67 KHMSPQ
-73 DAIDDFWAK
+73 DAIDEFWTK

-92 TVLPKNLYTQKAGQK
+92 TVLPKNFYTQKASEKANNKVKKGQ
-107 ASKPVIKGKNAV
+107 NAV
-119 ASYEEAAAICKAKV
+119 ASYEEAAAICRAKV
-133 AKIVKECR
+133 EKIVKECR

-157 LKWGKGDCLQM
+157 LKWGKGDCLRM
-168 LQNTSEKLIPT
+168 LQNTSDKTSST
-179 FSPGSVKRVGDIFDN
+179 FQPGSVKRVGDIFDN
-194 PQFYVSGAT
+194 PQFYVQGAS

-230 IEKVCCARDE
+230 IEKVCVARDE
-240 EIGVYG
+240 QIGVYG

-386 WGRGNRKGIYE
+386 WGRGYRKGIYE
-397 GHAYSILQAVEIDGQ
+397 GHAYSILRAVEIDGQ

-433 SKEWTPEWMK
+433 SKEWTPEWMQ
-443 KLEHRFGDDGSFW
+443 KLDHRFGDDGSFW

-482 QSWASMEVPWTVNYH
+482 QQWTSLEVPWTVNYH

-506 NAAPVMIVLSQLDGR
+506 KPAPVMIVLSQLDSR
-521 YFFGLEGQYRFELSF
+521 YFCGLEGQYKFELSF
-536 RIHKA
+536 RVHKA

-572 VLMKVKAF
+572 ILMKVKAF
-580 KDGGSLPVEV
+580 KEGHNLPVEDV
-590 VVRNNAKKR
+590 IRNNAKKR

-615 KGIFRETPEEKKA
+615 KGVVKETAEEKKA

-635 RKNKLRKEVKER
+635 KKAKERKEVKEK
-647 LMKEKQKMVHNDNKE
+647 LMKDKKKRIHNENKE
-662 KRKVQEKKIKRKA
+662 KRKMQVKKLERIAKAKTKKAKKEA
-675 KAKAQKAKKVAA
+675 KAKAEAELAA
-687 EEAKKA
+687 AKKA
-693 QKAAEDA
+693 LEDSKKAEEEA
-700 AKLAAEQAAKQAAE
+700 AKKKEQEARE
-714 KAAGQDQNAEVKDVE
+714 KSTQTEDFKVVE
-729 VKSIEIETKDDEM
+729 VQVSAEPAQSEVSGSKKDGSPAPTTETTPSAPGAPTSTSSTAKSAPKSSDSTNTKDKDAK
-742 TKSTD
+742 TK
-747 EASSDKPLETKE
+747 
-759 PSITTGATSEG
+759 
-770 PTNSTSTDKPGNE
+770 
-783 ATEIQSGDTVIQV
+783 DTVIE
-796 KAISVDVKSATT
+796 IKSITIETQTPPPAPAPAPAQITS
-808 TKPSTPTSKSPVI
+808 PNAPTPTVPNPP
-821 SSSPR
+821 PR
-826 PPITPIDDSDDSD
+826 TPIEAEDDSD
-839 LESISSDISDIT
+839 LESIVTDVSDIT
-851 VGVIDDKIEAENKI
+851 VGVIDDYIEAVKNVPPPP
-865 TPPAPPSK
+865 PPAK
-873 DKEEEE
+873 GEEEEE

-884 DPWNAVLVV
+884 DPWNAVVVV
-893 GLRVYSKESAVTVT
+893 GLRVYSKESAVTVA
-907 VKRER
+907 VKRGKK
-912 RWEEPEKK
+912 WEDCCKGKK
-920 RKRRDIM
+920 KKKGKN
-927 GEEIS
+927 GEVDSES
-932 DDEEEEES
+932 DADGDDEDGDDEKES
-940 PMEVGEKK
+940 AMEVGEKK
-948 LDVDDSAADAADK
+948 LDVDDSAADAADA
-961 AVVESPVEERE
+961 AVVPEVASPDDEEKGKELGEGMAVEEVKKDDKKE
-972 DPIEEGKGKGKEK
+972 EVNKDDKEEEGKKYEDDATQTQEADDRKEEVLSQKG
-985 EGENIDEKK
+985 
-994 DGDDKEDE
+994 
-1002 CENVEKEKTRTDTDT
+1002 
-1017 DKKAESETANKE
+1017 
-1029 PETETQKATEDE
+1029 
-1041 KDIVD
+1041 
-1046 VKVEDSTDSIIE
+1046 
-1058 VEVDIDVEL
+1058 EL
-1067 DVQISTKDG
+1067 DS
-1076 EEKKDEQEAG
+1076 EA
-1086 IETETE
+1086 
-1092 TETTSQKD
+1092 
-1100 SDEGSSVVVV
+1100 GSSVVIV

>member
-1 MAVPPSP
+1 MSVPPSP
-8 GLGKFNKRFNKMAA
+8 GLGKLNKRFNKMASPL
-22 PPPPRSCDS
+22 PPPPPSCGS
-31 SSDDSSDDSDDSS
+31 SDDDSSDDES
-44 QMVYKQGPGGN
+44 QMVLKQGPGGN
-55 IVFVPAPEVKNT
+55 IVFVPAPDVKKT
-67 KHVSPQ
+67 KHISPQ
-73 DAIDDFWAK
+73 DAIDEFWAK

-92 TVLPKNLYTQKAGQK
+92 TVLPKNLYTTKAGQR
-107 ASKPVIKGKNAV
+107 ASKPVTRGKNAV
-119 ASYEEAAAICKAKV
+119 ASYEEAAALCKAKV

-168 LQNTSEKLIPT
+168 LENTSERLTPT
-179 FSPGSVKRVGDIFDN
+179 FRPGSVKRVGDIFDN
-194 PQFYVSGAT
+194 PQFYVNQAS

-230 IEKVCCARDE
+230 IEKVCVARDE

-335 GGFTGEGLEDLTGGV
+335 GGHTGEGLEDLTGGV
-350 TTEIFS
+350 TTEVFS

-397 GHAYSILQAVEIDGQ
+397 GHAYSILRAVEIDGQ

-456 MSYEDLLKKYQTFD
+456 MSYDDLLKKFQTFD

-521 YFFGLEGQYRFELSF
+521 YFCGLEGQYRFELSF

-580 KDGGSLPVEV
+580 KDGSSLPVED
-590 VVRNNAKKR
+590 VVRNNAKRR

-615 KGIFRETPEEKKA
+615 KGVVRETPEEKKA

-635 RKNKLRKEVKER
+635 RKDKARKEVKKR
-647 LMKEKQKMVHNDNKE
+647 LMKEKKKRVHNDNKE
-662 KRKVQEKKIKRKA
+662 KRKLQEKKIKRMA
-675 KAKAQKAKKVAA
+675 KAKTKKAKKEAKEAA
-687 EEAKKA
+687 LKAVEEEAKKA
-693 QKAAEDA
+693 ADEIAKVIAERT
-700 AKLAAEQAAKQAAE
+700 AKDTSDKDSKTDE
-714 KAAGQDQNAEVKDVE
+714 KVVE
-729 VKSIEIETKDDEM
+729 VKSIEIESRDGENISASDV
-742 TKSTD
+742 
-747 EASSDKPLETKE
+747 SSDKSSETEK
-759 PSITTGATSEG
+759 PATISIPMSEA
-770 PTNSTSTDKPGNE
+770 PETSTSTSGSANTVTGTNSSDDK
-783 ATEIQSGDTVIQV
+783 VIQV
-796 KAISVDVKSATT
+796 KAINVDVKST
-808 TKPSTPTSKSPVI
+808 SVTPQSAPTLTSLSIPI
-821 SSSPR
+821 
-826 PPITPIDDSDDSD
+826 PPKAPIDDDDDSD
-839 LESISSDISDIT
+839 LESICSDISDIT
-851 VGVIDDKIEAENKI
+851 VGVLDDVLETEAKAARPRSP
-865 TPPAPPSK
+865 TK
-873 DKEEEE
+873 GDEEDE

-893 GLRVYSKESAVTVT
+893 GLRVYSKESAVTVQ

-912 RWEEPEKK
+912 KWEEPQKK
-920 RKRRDIM
+920 KKKRDIM

-932 DDEEEEES
+932 SDEEEDED
-940 PMEVGEKK
+940 PMEIGEKK
-948 LDVDDSAADAADK
+948 LDVDDSAADAADQ
-961 AVVESPVEERE
+961 AVEALVDSPIVEKG
-972 DPIEEGKGKGKEK
+972 DPIVEEGKGKGKE
-985 EGENIDEKK
+985 EEKK
-994 DGDDKEDE
+994 E
-1002 CENVEKEKTRTDTDT
+1002 
-1017 DKKAESETANKE
+1017 ESEKIEETPTTEIETDETKSGTATQE
-1029 PETETQKATEDE
+1029 VETETKKIDE
-1041 KDIVD
+1041 AN
-1046 VKVEDSTDSIIE
+1046 VEDSTTGSTLKVE
-1058 VEVDIDVEL
+1058 VEVEVE
-1067 DVQISTKDG
+1067 VEVGAKEESKKEG
-1076 EEKKDEQEAG
+1076 EEQEQEQEIA
-1086 IETETE
+1086 
-1092 TETTSQKD
+1092 SQKD
-1100 SDEGSSVVVV
+1100 SEESSSVVIV